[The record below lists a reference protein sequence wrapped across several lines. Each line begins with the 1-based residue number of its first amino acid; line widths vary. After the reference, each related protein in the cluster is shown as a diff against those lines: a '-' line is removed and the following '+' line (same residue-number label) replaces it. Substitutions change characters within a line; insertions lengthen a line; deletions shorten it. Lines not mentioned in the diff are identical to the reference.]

1 MAERIVVTSLGILSA
16 LGNGIAANLQA
27 LQQQRPGLRYPQLL
41 QTIHAGEFLLGE
53 VPYSNDELSAMLG
66 LPAGNNGYTRTT
78 LLAMAAM
85 QEVLKGIDKKEL
97 QDEGFAF
104 INANTVGG
112 MCSVEDM
119 YEYFLSD
126 NTAEDAL
133 KYIDTLDCA
142 ESTQNVTKHFGLKP
156 FTATISTAC
165 SSSGNAIILGA
176 RLIQHGI
183 VKRAICGGCD
193 ALSRFTLNGF
203 HSLKNVDKQP
213 ARPFDNT
220 RFGLNLGEGA
230 GYVLLETEKSAKER
244 GAEIIAVL
252 SGYANTNDAYHPTAP
267 NPNGDGAYNTM
278 QLALQKAQL
287 QTTDINYINAHGTAT
302 TANDAAEGK
311 AIERLFNGH
320 TPHFSSTKPYTGHTL
335 AAAGVI
341 EAIFSIGALQQ
352 QMVWPSL
359 NHTTQMEEVS
369 ITPTTQLIE
378 NAGINHVLSNSFGFG
393 GNNVSLI
400 FSRA

>member
-1 MAERIVVTSLGILSA
+1 
-16 LGNGIAANLQA
+16 
-27 LQQQRPGLRYPQLL
+27 
-41 QTIHAGEFLLGE
+41 
-53 VPYSNDELSAMLG
+53 
-66 LPAGNNGYTRTT
+66 
-78 LLAMAAM
+78 
-85 QEVLKGIDKKEL
+85 
-97 QDEGFAF
+97 
-104 INANTVGG
+104 
-112 MCSVEDM
+112 
-119 YEYFLSD
+119 
-126 NTAEDAL
+126 
-133 KYIDTLDCA
+133 
-142 ESTQNVTKHFGLKP
+142 
-156 FTATISTAC
+156 
-165 SSSGNAIILGA
+165 
-176 RLIQHGI
+176 
-183 VKRAICGGCD
+183 
-193 ALSRFTLNGF
+193 
-203 HSLKNVDKQP
+203 
-213 ARPFDNT
+213 
-220 RFGLNLGEGA
+220 
-230 GYVLLETEKSAKER
+230 
-244 GAEIIAVL
+244 
-252 SGYANTNDAYHPTAP
+252 
-267 NPNGDGAYNTM
+267 M

-311 AIERLFNGH
+311 AIERLFDGH